1 MLRKVRKAYDGNLEM
16 WYELRGLWNEI
27 TKLTKYNYKIKWG
40 INKIRC
46 GKGIW
51 NENIIMNSINIK
63 EVSEKLR
70 RVMEYMVS

>member
-27 TKLTKYNYKIKWG
+27 TKWTKYNYKIKWG
-40 INKIRC
+40 IDKIRC

-51 NENIIMNSINIK
+51 NENIIMDSINIK